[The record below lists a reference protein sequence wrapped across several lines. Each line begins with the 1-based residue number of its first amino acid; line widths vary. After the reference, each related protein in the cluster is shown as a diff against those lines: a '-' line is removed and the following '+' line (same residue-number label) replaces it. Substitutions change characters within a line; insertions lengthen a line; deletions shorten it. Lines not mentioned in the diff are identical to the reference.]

1 MRRAQPTFDAGLTL
15 ESAVT
20 RSRVSTRY
28 GRHRALPGARLRLRR
43 KEGEMIAVVVMFF
56 VVAVVVLAV
65 YGLLRPFTHFS
76 YRHLD
81 EQRWKPLD

>member
-1 MRRAQPTFDAGLTL
+1 
-15 ESAVT
+15 
-20 RSRVSTRY
+20 
-28 GRHRALPGARLRLRR
+28 
-43 KEGEMIAVVVMFF
+43 MIAVVVMFF